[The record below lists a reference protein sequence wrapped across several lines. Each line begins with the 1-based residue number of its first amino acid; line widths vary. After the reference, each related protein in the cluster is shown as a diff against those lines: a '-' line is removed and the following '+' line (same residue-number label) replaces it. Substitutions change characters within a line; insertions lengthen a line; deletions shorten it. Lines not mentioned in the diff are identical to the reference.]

1 MQPKKLL
8 RELEYPN
15 KNGKDADVMKEPIT
29 FTTKGDFKSLTGF
42 MEKAKNLF
50 NVGILDK
57 YGKKGVEAL
66 EQATP
71 SRSSE
76 TAKSW
81 YYEIKR
87 TKNSVTLEFHNSN
100 IQNGYNI
107 AMILYT
113 GHGTKDGYWVQ
124 GVDYINPALEPIF
137 DELAKNAI
145 KEATRNG

>member
-1 MQPKKLL
+1 M
-8 RELEYPN
+8 RN
-15 KNGKDADVMKEPIT
+15 PIT
-29 FTTKGDFKSLTGF
+29 ITTTGDMKSLTSF
-42 MEKAKNLF
+42 FERAKNLF
-50 NVGILDK
+50 NIGILDK

-66 EQATP
+66 QRATP

-76 TAKSW
+76 TANSW

-100 IQNGYNI
+100 IQNGLNI

-113 GHGTKDGYWVQ
+113 GHGTKEGYWVQ
-124 GVDYINPALEPIF
+124 GVDYINPALKPVF

-145 KEATRNG
+145 KEATNNG

>member
-1 MQPKKLL
+1 M
-8 RELEYPN
+8 RN
-15 KNGKDADVMKEPIT
+15 PIT
-29 FTTKGDFKSLTGF
+29 ITTTGDMKSLTSF
-42 MEKAKNLF
+42 FERVKNLF
-50 NVGILDK
+50 NIGILDK

-66 EQATP
+66 QRATP

-76 TAKSW
+76 TANSW

-100 IQNGYNI
+100 IQNGLNI

-113 GHGTKDGYWVQ
+113 GHGTKEGYWVQ
-124 GVDYINPALEPIF
+124 GVDYINPALKPVF

-145 KEATRNG
+145 KEATNNG